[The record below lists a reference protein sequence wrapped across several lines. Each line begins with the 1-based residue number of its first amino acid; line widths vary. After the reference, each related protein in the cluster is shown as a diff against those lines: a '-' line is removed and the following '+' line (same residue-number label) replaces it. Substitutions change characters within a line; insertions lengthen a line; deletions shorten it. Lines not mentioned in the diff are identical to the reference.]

1 MMSGTMTAIDE
12 IALDGTKDGKITV
25 STISEPYG
33 KESGSVAS
41 IGISLQGRA
50 EEPDWKV
57 HIPKANIDAV
67 IAALQ
72 EAKKSL

>member
-1 MMSGTMTAIDE
+1 MSGTVTAVDE
-12 IALDGTKDGKITV
+12 IALSGTKDGKISVT
-25 STISEPYG
+25 TIAEPYG
-33 KESGSVAS
+33 KGSESVAS
-41 IGISLQGRA
+41 IGISLQA
-50 EEPDWKV
+50 DAKDPDWKV

>member
-1 MMSGTMTAIDE
+1 MSGKVTE
-12 IALDGTKDGKITV
+12 IAQMGLSGTNDGKITV
-25 STISEPYG
+25 TTIEEPYG
-33 KESGSVAS
+33 EGSESVAS
-41 IGISLQGRA
+41 IGIALQANA

-72 EAKKSL
+72 EAKAKL

>member
-1 MMSGTMTAIDE
+1 MSGAVTNIDE
-12 IALDGTKDGKITV
+12 MTLSGTKDGKITITTV
-25 STISEPYG
+25 AEPYG
-33 KESGSVAS
+33 SKSESVAS
-41 IGISLQGRA
+41 IGISLQTGA

-67 IAALQ
+67 IAALT

>member
-1 MMSGTMTAIDE
+1 MSGTVTKINEMT
-12 IALDGTKDGKITV
+12 LSGTKDGKITV
-25 STISEPYG
+25 TTVAEPYG
-33 KESGSVAS
+33 PKSESVVS
-41 IGISLQGRA
+41 IGISLQAGA

-57 HIPKANIDAV
+57 HIPKANIDDV